1 MTRANAGLLMVALL
15 FLLPSSAARAGDSAA
30 EAKRAAEVR
39 KKLESTIDFSGF
51 EDPDTK
57 LSDALVHLG
66 RIANVSFEINQ
77 KAFNDEMVENLA
89 EKPVGRAIPKMANTS
104 LERVLPRIFERV
116 PSPSGAT
123 FVVRGGVVEIT
134 TRRQA
139 SPLRWSWGQVERVV
153 NNNEELPSPKP
164 PETTFAFE
172 KRDLRDALQ
181 EIADATGVNI
191 VLDGRAQDKGRTPI
205 TATMRNAGIPSALT
219 VLADMADL
227 AVVPLEDAVYVT
239 TKENAKAMRSQQEKA
254 EMKPT
259 EPAQPKM

>member
-1 MTRANAGLLMVALL
+1 MARANAGLLMVVLL
-15 FLLPSSAARAGDSAA
+15 FLLPSSVTRAADSAA

-39 KKLESTIDFSGF
+39 KKLEATIDFSGF
-51 EDPDTK
+51 PDPDTK
-57 LSDALVHLG
+57 FEDALAYLQ
-66 RIANVSFEINQ
+66 RIVNVSFEINQ
-77 KAFNDEMVENLA
+77 KAFNEEMIENLA
-89 EKPVGRAIPKMANTS
+89 EKPIGRTFPKMTNIS
-104 LERVLPRIFERV
+104 VERVLPRILERV

-139 SPLRWSWGQVERVV
+139 SPLRWRWGQVERV
-153 NNNEELPSPKP
+153 NSDEELPSPKP
-164 PETTFAFE
+164 PEITFAFE

-205 TATMRNAGIPSALT
+205 TATMRNAGVPSALT

-239 TKENAKAMRSQQEKA
+239 TKENAKTMRSEREKT